1 MTLTHWIN
9 KDTRTFMSRGY
20 LAEGQTVEERIK
32 QIATKAEEY
41 LGIDGFAVDFE
52 EQLMAGWVS
61 LASPIWSNYGLDRG
75 LPISCN
81 GSYIDDSIDDILFKT
96 LEIGVQTKHGA
107 GTSAYL
113 GGIRNRGSVISTGG
127 SADGP
132 VHYADLLEATTNI
145 VSQSSVRR
153 GSCAIYLPINHPDI
167 NEFLEIREEGNS
179 IQHLSLGVT
188 ITDEWMQSMVDGD
201 KDKRKIWM
209 RVIRKR
215 FETGYPYIFFHDT
228 VNKNKPKEIGETIW
242 ASNLCSEIA
251 LPSDIDHTF
260 VCCLSSLNL
269 LKYDEWKDSTVV
281 RNLVYFLDSVISEY
295 IRKTEGVRGFET
307 ARNFSEKYRAIGV
320 GTLGWH
326 SYLQSKM
333 IPFEGLQAQMEN
345 VAIHQLISERALEAS
360 QELVQRGFDPVLGSD
375 RRNATLMA
383 IAPTTSSSFI
393 LGQVSPSVEPL
404 NSNYFVKDLAKG
416 KFTYRNPYLKEVLSR
431 IEKDS
436 NEVWES
442 ILLHGG
448 SVQHLSFLSDHE
460 KSVFK
465 TFGEISQYEIIV
477 QAADRQ
483 KFIDQSQSINLMIH
497 PQASAKDVHQL
508 LVEGWKLGMKT
519 FYYQRSTNPA
529 QEYARNLLQ
538 CVSCE
543 A

>member
-1 MTLTHWIN
+1 
-9 KDTRTFMSRGY
+9 MSRGY
-20 LAEGQTVEERIK
+20 LQEGQTVEERIHE
-32 QIATKAEEY
+32 IAQSAENY
-41 LGIDGFAVDFE
+41 LGIKGFGDEFE
-52 EQLMAGWVS
+52 SQLLAGYIS
-61 LASPIWSNYGLDRG
+61 LASPIWSNYGLARG

-81 GSYIDDSIDDILFKT
+81 GSFVDDSIDDILYKT

-113 GGIRNRGSVISTGG
+113 GGIRSRGTPIATGG
-127 SADGP
+127 LADGP
-132 VHYADLLEATTNI
+132 VHYAELIESTTNI

-153 GSCAIYLPINHPDI
+153 GSCAIYLPVTHPDI

-188 ITDEWMQSMVDGD
+188 ITDKWMEEMLAGD
-201 KDKRKIWM
+201 KDKKKLWLRI
-209 RVIRKR
+209 IRKR

-228 VNKNKPKEIGETIW
+228 VNNNKPKEISETIW

-251 LPSDIDHTF
+251 LPSDLNNTF

-269 LKYDEWKDSTVV
+269 LKYDEWKDTNVV
-281 RNLVYFLDSVISEY
+281 ENLVYFLDSVVTEY
-295 IRKTEGVRGFET
+295 INKTEGIRGFET
-307 ARNFSEKYRAIGV
+307 ARNFSKKYRAIGV

-333 IPFEGLQAQMEN
+333 IPFEGIVAQAEN
-345 VAIHQLISERALEAS
+345 VSIHKLISERALEAS
-360 QELVQRGFDPVLGSD
+360 RKLVQRGFDSVLGSD

-383 IAPTTSSSFI
+383 VAPTTSSSFI

-416 KFTYRNPYLKEVLSR
+416 KFTYRNPFLQEVLKR
-431 IEKDS
+431 IDKDT

-448 SVQHLSFLSDHE
+448 SVQHLSFLDEHT
-460 KSVFK
+460 KKVFK

-477 QAADRQ
+477 QASDRQ
-483 KFIDQSQSINLMIH
+483 KYIDQSQSINLMIH
-497 PQASAKDVHQL
+497 PQASVKDVHTL
-508 LVEGWKLGMKT
+508 LVEAWKLGLKT
-519 FYYQRSTNPA
+519 LYYQRSTNPA
-529 QEYARNLLQ
+529 QEYARNILA
-538 CVSCE
+538 CVACE
-543 A
+543 S

>member
-1 MTLTHWIN
+1 
-9 KDTRTFMSRGY
+9 MSRGY
-20 LAEGQTVEERIK
+20 LQEGQTVEERIHE
-32 QIATKAEEY
+32 IAQTAERY
-41 LGIDGFAVDFE
+41 LGFDFASEFE
-52 EQLMAGWVS
+52 SQLLAGWIS
-61 LASPIWSNYGLDRG
+61 LASPIWSNYGLARG

-113 GGIRNRGSVISTGG
+113 GAVRNRGSVISTGG
-127 SADGP
+127 MADGP
-132 VHYADLLEATTNI
+132 VHYAELIEATTNI
-145 VSQSSVRR
+145 ISQSSVRR
-153 GSCAIYLPINHPDI
+153 GSCAIYLPVNHPDI
-167 NEFLEIREEGNS
+167 HEFLNIREEGNS

-201 KDKRKIWM
+201 KDKRKLWM
-209 RVIRKR
+209 RIIRKR

-228 VNKNKPKEIGETIW
+228 VNNNKPKEISETIW

-251 LPSDIDHTF
+251 LPSDVNNTF

-269 LKYDEWKDSTVV
+269 LKYDEWKDTNVV
-281 RNLVYFLDSVISEY
+281 RNLVFFLDTVLSEY
-295 IRKTEGVRGFET
+295 ISKTKGIRGFET

-333 IPFEGLQAQMEN
+333 IPFEGLKAQMEN
-345 VAIHQLISERALEAS
+345 VTIHQLISERALEAS
-360 QELVQRGFDPVLGSD
+360 KELVQRGFDPVLGSD

-416 KFTYRNPYLKEVLSR
+416 KFTYRNPFLM
-431 IEKDS
+431 EKLEEIGKNTD
-436 NEVWES
+436 EVWES

-448 SVQHLSFLSDHE
+448 SVQHLSWLDDLS
-460 KSVFK
+460 KRVFK

-483 KFIDQSQSINLMIH
+483 KYIDQSQSINLMIH
-497 PQASAKDVHQL
+497 PNATPKEVHTL
-508 LVEGWKLGMKT
+508 LVEAWKLGVKT
-519 FYYQRSTNPA
+519 LYYQRSTNPA
-529 QEYARNLLQ
+529 QEYARNLLA
-538 CVSCE
+538 CIACE
-543 A
+543 S

>member
-1 MTLTHWIN
+1 
-9 KDTRTFMSRGY
+9 MSRGY
-20 LAEGQTVEERIK
+20 LQEGQTVEERIHD
-32 QIATKAEEY
+32 IAQTAENY
-41 LGIDGFAVDFE
+41 LGIEGFGGEFE
-52 EQLMAGWVS
+52 SQLLAGYIS
-61 LASPIWSNYGLDRG
+61 LASPIWSNYGLARG

-81 GSYIDDSIDDILFKT
+81 GSYIDDSIDDILYKT

-113 GGIRNRGSVISTGG
+113 GGIRARGVRISTGG
-127 SADGP
+127 NADGP
-132 VHYADLLEATTNI
+132 VHYASLLESTTNI

-153 GSCAIYLPINHPDI
+153 GSCAIYLPVEHPDI
-167 NEFLEIREEGNS
+167 QEFLNIREEGNS

-188 ITDEWMQSMVDGD
+188 ITDKWMEEMLEGD

-209 RVIRKR
+209 RIIRKR
-215 FETGYPYIFFHDT
+215 FETGYPYIFWTDT
-228 VNKNKPKEIGETIW
+228 VNNNRPKEITDFIY

-251 LPSDIDHTF
+251 LPSDVDNTF

-269 LKYDEWKDSTVV
+269 LKYDEWKDSNVV
-281 RNLVYFLDSVISEY
+281 RNLVFFLDTVITEY
-295 IRKTEGVRGFET
+295 INKTNGTRGFET

-333 IPFEGLQAQMEN
+333 IPFEGLVAQMEN
-345 VAIHQLISERALEAS
+345 VSIHQLISGRALEAS
-360 QELVQRGFDPVLGSD
+360 QELVQRGFDPVLGSS

-383 IAPTTSSSFI
+383 VAPTTSSSFI

-416 KFTYRNPYLKEVLSR
+416 KFTYRNPFLISKLEE
-431 IEKDS
+431 IGKNT

-448 SVQHLSFLSDHE
+448 SVQHLSFLDDQV
-460 KSVFK
+460 KKVFK

-483 KFIDQSQSINLMIH
+483 KYIDQSQSINLMIH
-497 PQASAKDVHQL
+497 PQASVKEVHTL
-508 LVEGWKLGMKT
+508 LVEAWKLGLKT
-519 FYYQRSTNPA
+519 LYYQRSTNPA
-529 QEYARNLLQ
+529 QEYARNLLA
-538 CVSCE
+538 CVACE

>member
-1 MTLTHWIN
+1 
-9 KDTRTFMSRGY
+9 MSRGY
-20 LAEGQTVEERIK
+20 LQEGQTVEGRIHE
-32 QIATKAEEY
+32 IAQTAEKYLGFDFAEE
-41 LGIDGFAVDFE
+41 FE
-52 EQLMAGWVS
+52 AQLLAGWIS
-61 LASPIWSNYGLDRG
+61 LASPIWSNYGLARG

-81 GSYIDDSIDDILFKT
+81 GSFIDDSIDDILFKT

-107 GTSAYL
+107 GTSAFL
-113 GGIRNRGSVISTGG
+113 GAVRNRGSVISTGG
-127 SADGP
+127 LADGP
-132 VHYADLLEATTNI
+132 IHYAELIETTTNI
-145 VSQSSVRR
+145 ISQSSVRR
-153 GSCAIYLPINHPDI
+153 GSCAIYLPVTHPDI

-188 ITDEWMQSMVDGD
+188 ITDKWMEEMLAGD
-201 KDKRKIWM
+201 KDKKKLWLRI
-209 RVIRKR
+209 IRKR

-228 VNKNKPKEIGETIW
+228 VNNNKPKEISETIW

-251 LPSDIDHTF
+251 LPSDLNNTF

-269 LKYDEWKDSTVV
+269 LKYDEWKDTNVV
-281 RNLVYFLDSVISEY
+281 ENLVYFLDSVITEY
-295 IRKTEGVRGFET
+295 IDKTEGIRGFET
-307 ARNFSEKYRAIGV
+307 ARNFSKKYRAIGV

-333 IPFEGLQAQMEN
+333 IPFEGIVAQAEN
-345 VAIHQLISERALEAS
+345 VSIHKLISERALEAS
-360 QELVQRGFDPVLGSD
+360 RKLVQRGFDSVLGSD

-416 KFTYRNPYLKEVLSR
+416 KFTYRNPFLQEVLKK
-431 IEKDS
+431 IDKDT

-448 SVQHLSFLSDHE
+448 SVQHLSFLDEHT
-460 KSVFK
+460 KKVFK

-477 QAADRQ
+477 QASDRQ
-483 KFIDQSQSINLMIH
+483 KYIDQSQSINLMIH
-497 PQASAKDVHQL
+497 PQASVKDVHTL
-508 LVEGWKLGMKT
+508 LVEAWKLGLKT
-519 FYYQRSTNPA
+519 LYYQRSTNPA
-529 QEYARNLLQ
+529 QEYARNLLA
-538 CVSCE
+538 CVACE